1 LKGTI
6 EEINYNEV
14 KNSGVNDLGKKYIH
28 TLPKRRASN
37 SYSVFCYGYSVG
49 YFHSNFA
56 TSRLRT
62 PLARA
67 AIVKFST

>member
-1 LKGTI
+1 LKGTTK
-6 EEINYNEV
+6 EINYNEV

-37 SYSVFCYGYSVG
+37 TYSVFCCEYSIG

-56 TSRLRT
+56 ASRLRT

-67 AIVKFST
+67 AIIKFST